1 MPWASLFRSRRFTSG
16 MDPPSVR
23 FRVSAG
29 TAFGTKQVTLT
40 YFPAV
45 VVQNYDAEF
54 LKERTGAIAQ
64 AMSGLFEDIEGL
76 KERTGKAHQDM
87 QKITQQLRDSALQN
101 TSADATSSAS
111 VNLDQSGTP
120 VPERRDDGMA
130 AVQST
135 LKDTEAT
142 QKLVEA
148 LANVYSNDLA
158 SFVFVDTL
166 ASATMQSTIGI
177 RHKFSSAQKKTGI
190 EAARTQP
197 WDKPGRSRTA
207 VDGRLRV
214 GA

>member
-1 MPWASLFRSRRFTSG
+1 MGDEGLGAMGKSLQKSPIHLWHGPT
-16 MDPPSVR
+16 SVR

-87 QKITQQLRDSALQN
+87 QKITQQLRDSVLQN

-130 AVQST
+130 AVQSP
-135 LKDTEAT
+135 LIDTDAT

-158 SFVFVDTL
+158 SFVLVDTL
-166 ASATMQSTIGI
+166 ASATMQSTKEYDTNF
-177 RHKFSSAQKKTGI
+177 RQLKK
-190 EAARTQP
+190 R
-197 WDKPGRSRTA
+197 R
-207 VDGRLRV
+207 
-214 GA
+214 